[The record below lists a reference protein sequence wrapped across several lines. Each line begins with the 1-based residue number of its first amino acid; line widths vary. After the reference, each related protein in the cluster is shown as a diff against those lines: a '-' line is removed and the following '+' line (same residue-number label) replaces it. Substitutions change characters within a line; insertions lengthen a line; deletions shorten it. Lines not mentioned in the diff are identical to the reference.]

1 MTIEQTAA
9 LMKKLQ
15 HEIASTIQPIEEHK
29 RVLAKA
35 VAEQGVLRE
44 QLLDLAKKAE
54 SLSDE
59 DKTNILYAL
68 GASRWTVQ
76 GGKEQ

>member
-1 MTIEQTAA
+1 MTITRHNLRRVVAEIEGN
-9 LMKKLQ
+9 KKLG
-15 HEIASTIQPIEEHK
+15 A
-29 RVLAKA
+29 
-35 VAEQGVLRE
+35 AEQGVLRE

-54 SLSDE
+54 SFSDE

>member
-1 MTIEQTAA
+1 MTITRHNLRRVVAEIEGN
-9 LMKKLQ
+9 KKLGAA
-15 HEIASTIQPIEEHK
+15 ET
-29 RVLAKA
+29 
-35 VAEQGVLRE
+35 EQGVLRE

>member
-1 MTIEQTAA
+1 MTITRHNLRRVVAEIEGN
-9 LMKKLQ
+9 KKLG
-15 HEIASTIQPIEEHK
+15 A
-29 RVLAKA
+29 
-35 VAEQGVLRE
+35 AEQGVLRE